1 MKNWQKTISLYIVSQ
16 LITQFGTALVSY
28 AITWYITLNTQS
40 GLMMTLAIIFSF
52 LPTFLLSPFAGVWS
66 DRYSR
71 KKLILYGDLGVALT
85 TLILAIVFMTGYKE
99 IWLLF
104 LLSAIRA
111 LGSAIQMPA
120 SSALI
125 PQIVPEEKLTKVNGY
140 MQSAL
145 SLMNIVSP
153 IAAAAL
159 LGLASFE
166 AILFIDVGTAIIGMA
181 FLAALKIPLHHN
193 AKAAKIRS
201 YFQDIKDGLAYL
213 RCKGYL
219 LRLFLFFAFFYF
231 VVSPAAFLTPLQVVR
246 SFGTELYRLT
256 AVEIAFFL
264 GMVAGGVLIA
274 NWGGFKN
281 KIHTLIFSILI
292 SGVLCILQGTIRN
305 FTIFLIVIFLIGIS
319 VAIFNTPTTVF
330 LQERVSEDY
339 YGRVFGILNSLMS
352 SMFPLG
358 ILLFGPLG
366 DLIPIETIL
375 VINGFILIL
384 EGFSMFRDRELIR
397 VGREGVK
404 DGKSCK

>member
-1 MKNWQKTISLYIVSQ
+1 MNWQKTISLYIVSQ

-71 KKLILYGDLGVALT
+71 KKLILYGDLGVAFT
-85 TLILAIVFMTGYKE
+85 TLILAIVFLTGYKE

-104 LLSAIRA
+104 LISAIRA

-145 SLMNIVSP
+145 SLMNIISP

-181 FLAALKIPLHHN
+181 FLVSLKIPLHHN

-384 EGFSMFRDRELIR
+384 EGFSMFRDRELLR
-397 VGREGVK
+397 VGQEGVK

>member
-1 MKNWQKTISLYIVSQ
+1 MMNWQKTISLYIVSQ

-71 KKLILYGDLGVALT
+71 KKLILYGDLGVAFT
-85 TLILAIVFMTGYKE
+85 TLILAIVFLTGYKE

-104 LLSAIRA
+104 LISAIRA

-145 SLMNIVSP
+145 SLMNIISP

-181 FLAALKIPLHHN
+181 FLVSLKIPLHHN

-384 EGFSMFRDRELIR
+384 EGFSMFRDRELLR
-397 VGREGVK
+397 VGQEGVK

>member
-85 TLILAIVFMTGYKE
+85 TLILAIVFLTGYKE

-104 LLSAIRA
+104 LISAIRA

>member
-71 KKLILYGDLGVALT
+71 KKLILYGDLGVAFT
-85 TLILAIVFMTGYKE
+85 TLILAIVFLTGYKE

-104 LLSAIRA
+104 LISAIRA

-145 SLMNIVSP
+145 SLMNIISP

-181 FLAALKIPLHHN
+181 FLVSLKIPLHHN

-384 EGFSMFRDRELIR
+384 EGFSMFRDRELLR
-397 VGREGVK
+397 VGQEGVK

>member
-85 TLILAIVFMTGYKE
+85 TLILAMVFLSGYKE

-104 LLSAIRA
+104 LISAIRA
-111 LGSAIQMPA
+111 VGSAIQMPA

-166 AILFIDVGTAIIGMA
+166 AILFIDVGTAIIGMS
-181 FLAALKIPLHHN
+181 FLAMLQIPLHHN
-193 AKAAKIRS
+193 ARAGKVRS
-201 YFQDIKDGLAYL
+201 YLQDIKSGLAYL

-305 FTIFLIVIFLIGIS
+305 FTLFLIVIFLIGIS

-375 VINGFILIL
+375 VVNGFILIL
-384 EGFSMFRDRELIR
+384 EGFSMFRDRELLQ

-404 DGKSCK
+404 DGKACK